1 MSLVWLLLP
10 GLFAQELV
18 NRTNDPSDA
27 PTPSPEAAA
36 AQQLAELGAA
46 LAAAQVKAEDHAVIS
61 RILLDATTLLDEA
74 LPAAQRVG
82 AAQDLATL
90 GDRRGLP
97 FLLVAVRRAV
107 DPEVRAQAMRA
118 AGAFD
123 DPAARGL
130 ASEVL
135 NNPGLPPIL
144 RIAAMDVLLLTP
156 DEALGERLYALAGD
170 REAPEALRDAAM
182 AALTQHYPVLLQLR
196 GEPEAL
202 GLTLAAAPGILANGV
217 AGGVLLSSIG
227 VLGQS
232 DAGVVIGAIGG
243 GLVGVGTGTTYAL
256 TRPLTPGQSL
266 AYTLGVASGLNAG
279 VSTSIMLGAGE
290 EASATLRAVG
300 VGAGAVMGF
309 RRFKKDP
316 TVSDVVEG
324 AISAHL
330 GQQLAFGAHDLI
342 LPAPVLTQDFYE
354 DWDDDVYQAW
364 ELEMAR
370 WEQRRAGVALGGLV
384 VGGAA
389 SALARDAWD
398 LGVEDAIFGGVV
410 GAEGA
415 WIGGWLPV
423 ALDGE
428 SRAGAIRVGWVAGT
442 AAGLALTELHPS
454 NVQQSF
460 FTAYGAAAGNA
471 LGAGLPMLAG
481 TRKDRVVARVMLPVG
496 AAGAAAGYLAADQ
509 LTVEGGDGALLY
521 IGVPILLAHNAAL
534 ASGLDQLT
542 DLQGDQATGLFLA
555 GSGLGAM
562 GAAALGAWTEP
573 SAAQVALVASA
584 GAWGAWYGVL
594 TPIAL
599 DIDTPSGALLLSG
612 VGLADGLM
620 VATALAQ
627 LPAVGLKPRTT
638 LAPQLFAVGGATLG
652 ALGVALA
659 TDSGQAIAAGALVG
673 ASVGFGG
680 GTIFQITRA
689 ADSTDDRQALA
700 LLPRPDLSRLPGRW
714 SPSLAPTVME
724 DGAPG
729 VAVGLSV
736 VGF

>member
-1 MSLVWLLLP
+1 MSLIWLLLP
-10 GLFAQELV
+10 ALFAQELV

-27 PTPSPEAAA
+27 PTPSAEAEAA
-36 AQQLAELGAA
+36 QKLAELGAQ
-46 LAAAQVKAEDHAVIS
+46 LAAAQVKAEDYDRLARVV
-61 RILLDATTLLDEA
+61 LDATTLLDES
-74 LPAAQRVG
+74 LSTGQRVG

-90 GDRRGLP
+90 GDPRGLP
-97 FLLVAVRRAV
+97 FLMFAVRRAV
-107 DPEVRAQAMRA
+107 EPQVRAEAMRA

-123 DPAARGL
+123 DPAVRAL
-130 ASEVL
+130 ASEGL
-135 NNPGLPPIL
+135 MSPALPPAL
-144 RIAAMDVLLLTP
+144 RIACMDVLLLTP

-182 AALTQHYPVLLQLR
+182 AALAQHYPVLLQLR

-316 TVSDVVEG
+316 TVSDVMEG

-342 LPAPVLTQDFYE
+342 SPEPSFPRGDYNEAAYA
-354 DWDDDVYQAW
+354 AW
-364 ELEMAR
+364 ELELAR
-370 WEQRRAGVALGGLV
+370 WEQRRVGVALGGLAL
-384 VGGAA
+384 GGAVGA
-389 SALARDAWD
+389 MGRDAWD
-398 LGVEDAIFGGVV
+398 LSVEDALFGGVA

-415 WIGGWLPV
+415 WIGGWLPI
-423 ALDGE
+423 AIDGDY
-428 SRAGAIRVGWVAGT
+428 RPGDIRVGWVAGT
-442 AAGLALTELHPS
+442 AAGLALSELRPAS
-454 NVQQSF
+454 AQQSF

-496 AAGAAAGYLAADQ
+496 AVGTAAGYLAADT
-509 LTVEGGDGALLY
+509 LSVEGGDGALLY
-521 IGVPILLAHNAAL
+521 IGVPILLAHDAAL
-534 ASGLDQLT
+534 ASALDQLT
-542 DLQGDQATGLFLA
+542 GLEGDQGTGLFLA
-555 GSGLGAM
+555 TTGVGAIGL
-562 GAAALGAWTEP
+562 AALGAATDP
-573 SAAQVALVASA
+573 SASQVALVASA

-599 DIDTPSGALLLSG
+599 DMETPSGALLLSG

-620 VATALAQ
+620 AATALAQ
-627 LPAVGLKPRTT
+627 LPAIGLKPRST

-659 TDSGQAIAAGALVG
+659 TDSGQAIAGGALIG
-673 ASVGFGG
+673 ASLGFGG
-680 GTIFQITRA
+680 GTIFQLSREHDPGRA
-689 ADSTDDRQALA
+689 RQAAL
-700 LLPRPDLSRLPGRW
+700 LLPRPDLRRLPGHW

-729 VAVGLSV
+729 LALGLSV